1 MNPTE
6 IKPVYMLISS
16 IVSFVYN
23 LLIWL
28 IIGKKIRVSESNY
41 KARYVNMK
49 TKHTHFF
56 MDLIE
61 SFIIIVA
68 SVVLWFYPDLHII
81 DPICAIFLIVIIYFY
96 TIRAGL
102 DSISVLMERA
112 PVEINLKSLKHELKS
127 ISGVIEIHDLHV

>member
-16 IVSFVYN
+16 IVIFVYN

-49 TKHTHFF
+49 TKHTHVHTYTY
-56 MDLIE
+56 I
-61 SFIIIVA
+61 
-68 SVVLWFYPDLHII
+68 Y
-81 DPICAIFLIVIIYFY
+81 IYFSLV
-96 TIRAGL
+96 G
-102 DSISVLMERA
+102 IS
-112 PVEINLKSLKHELKS
+112 K
-127 ISGVIEIHDLHV
+127 